1 MFRRQQTSI
10 RRLLFGIA
18 AAGLTAVAGPVLL
31 KNLAQGAPAA
41 APTGDW
47 LVEKR
52 YAIIRIVDCN
62 GRLWGVV
69 SWQVRANVDSHN
81 PDPAKRSRPTL
92 GMPILLG
99 MKPSDEPNKWEGD
112 IYNSQDGKTYDANI
126 SLSAPDTLRVEGCVL
141 GFLCGGEDWTRVTAQ
156 SAPMLPKGAP
166 APSNGPTTAESQQ
179 ICTGLVGMTGGAHQ
193 GRLI

>member
-1 MFRRQQTSI
+1 MFRRQRTSK
-10 RRLLFGIA
+10 RRLLFGLATAGLMTA
-18 AAGLTAVAGPVLL
+18 AALLVLPKNFAAV
-31 KNLAQGAPAA
+31 PAA

-62 GRLWGVV
+62 GQLWGIV
-69 SWQVRANVDSHN
+69 SWQVRANVDSKN

-99 MKPSDEPNKWEGD
+99 MKPSDEPNKWEGE
-112 IYNSQDGKTYDANI
+112 IYNSRDGKTYDANI

-141 GFLCGGEDWTRVTAQ
+141 GLLCGGEDWTRVTAHT
-156 SAPMLPKGAP
+156 APMLPKGAP
-166 APSNGPTTAESQQ
+166 APSNGPTTTESQQ
-179 ICTGLVGMTGGAHQ
+179 ICTGLVGTRGSASL
-193 GRLI
+193 GR